1 MRAIQMLIF
10 TSLLLMAFQCNKY
23 THSACINSKVTQ
35 FKSQACPTGASV
47 KEYLFQ
53 NQTVYSFDPGICGGD
68 LATYILSEDCDTL
81 GFLGGITGNT
91 TINGVPFS
99 NAEFLGTVWSN

>member
-1 MRAIQMLIF
+1 MRYYQILIF
-10 TSLLLMAFQCNKY
+10 SSLLLTAFQCNKY

-35 FKSQACPTGASV
+35 FKSQACSTGASV

-53 NQTVYSFDPGICGGD
+53 NQIVYSFDPGLCGGD
-68 LATYILSEDCDTL
+68 LATYILSDDCDTL

-91 TINGVPFS
+91 DINGVPFS
-99 NAEFLGTVWSN
+99 NAVFRGTVWNN